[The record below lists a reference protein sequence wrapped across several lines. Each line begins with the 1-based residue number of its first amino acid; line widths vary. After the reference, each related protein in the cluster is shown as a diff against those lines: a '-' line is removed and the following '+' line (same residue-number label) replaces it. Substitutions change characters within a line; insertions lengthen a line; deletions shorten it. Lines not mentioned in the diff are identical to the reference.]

1 MFYILRFRKIY
12 KSLFIF
18 VLMNKKTEKR
28 NTHPVQQI
36 ENNIYLVQ
44 DSIVIILIFVI
55 LTFS

>member
-1 MFYILRFRKIY
+1 
-12 KSLFIF
+12 
-18 VLMNKKTEKR
+18 MNKKTEKR